1 MVLDPMKHTTVH
13 KLVSMVRRGKMKF
26 FKKDNI
32 YRVIRITG
40 SQDNI
45 LGVAFAEKD
54 RSYNYLEVIEWDF
67 PKIEKSRSRI
77 WTSKEKVLKQVLSGL
92 ESINESL
99 ETNYELSKIYFSS
112 FDSAMNSIYSGLIA
126 VLIRHY
132 QNGRVGLPNS

>member
-1 MVLDPMKHTTVH
+1 MVL
-13 KLVSMVRRGKMKF
+13 SMVRRGKMKF

-77 WTSKEKVLKQVLSGL
+77 
-92 ESINESL
+92 
-99 ETNYELSKIYFSS
+99 
-112 FDSAMNSIYSGLIA
+112 
-126 VLIRHY
+126 
-132 QNGRVGLPNS
+132 

>member
-1 MVLDPMKHTTVH
+1 MKHTTVL

-26 FKKDNI
+26 FKNDNI

-54 RSYNYLEVIEWDF
+54 RSDNHIEVIEWDF

-77 WTSKEKVLKQVLSGL
+77 WTSKEKVLEQVRSGL
-92 ESINESL
+92 ESINEFL
-99 ETNYELSKIYFSS
+99 ETNYELSKIYFSP
-112 FDSAMNSIYSGLIA
+112 FDSAVNSIYSGLIA

-132 QNGRVGLPNS
+132 QNGKEFKKI

>member
-1 MVLDPMKHTTVH
+1 
-13 KLVSMVRRGKMKF
+13 MKF

-77 WTSKEKVLKQVLSGL
+77 WTSKEKVLEQVLSGL

-132 QNGRVGLPNS
+132 QNGKEFKEI